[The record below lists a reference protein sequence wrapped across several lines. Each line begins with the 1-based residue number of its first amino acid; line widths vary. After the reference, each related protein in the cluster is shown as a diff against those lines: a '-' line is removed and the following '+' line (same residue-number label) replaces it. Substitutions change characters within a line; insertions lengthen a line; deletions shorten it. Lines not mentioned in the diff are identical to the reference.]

1 MDYDLMDR
9 VERTTDTVLVIPSI
23 RADSWNRFV
32 KEWTPK
38 GLFDEVDVYL
48 VEDNPVYTFASHRYG
63 KGALNHFCWLDIE
76 KMFQDRSWIIPR
88 RSDTVRSFGY
98 YLAWYRGYEYIWTL
112 DDDCYPYK
120 YSAGAFSDIKTH
132 KEALQGKAQS
142 KWFNTLRDVKPR
154 GIPYYNQGK
163 VASYVNHGLW
173 EGVLDF
179 DAPTQLVDPRPEDE
193 VIETRIVP
201 TGQYFP
207 MCGMNVMW
215 RREATVLM
223 YHLLMGQ
230 IEQKKSMK
238 DEETKLQKLLFDR
251 FGDIWCGIFMKKIA
265 DILSMPVTSGIPYI
279 HHDRASNPFANLK
292 KEAYGLEVNE
302 KLWEYVDKFTPFI
315 SLGDKSASL
324 SPWVQYAALGEHIR
338 KYNEFPEHEQYFKD
352 LGTAMIT
359 WAHLFEKDPT
369 K

>member
-1 MDYDLMDR
+1 MDFDLINR
-9 VERTTDTVLVIPSI
+9 LAKTTDTVLVVPSI
-23 RADSWNRFV
+23 RADSWERFV

-38 GLFDEVDVYL
+38 GLFDEVDVFL
-48 VEDNPVYTFASHRYG
+48 IEDNPTKTFKSAQYG
-63 KGALNHFCWLDIE
+63 NKQLTHFCWSDIDQ
-76 KMFQDRSWIIPR
+76 MFGDNSWIIPR

-112 DDDCYPYK
+112 DDDCYPHK
-120 YSAGAFSDIKTH
+120 YAGSARFVVDEH
-132 KEALQGKAQS
+132 KRTLDGREHT
-142 KWFNTLRDVKPR
+142 KWFNTLRYVTPR
-154 GIPYYNQGK
+154 GIPYYNRGK

-179 DAPTQLVDPRPEDE
+179 DAPRQLVDPQGEEDVYE
-193 VIETRIVP
+193 SRIVP
-201 TGQYFP
+201 AGQYFP

-230 IEQKKSMK
+230 IEQKKSMIGEK
-238 DEETKLQKLLFDR
+238 TELRKLLFDR

-265 DILSMPVTSGIPYI
+265 DILAMPVTTGIPYI

-292 KEAYGLEVNE
+292 KEAHGLEVNE
-302 KLWEYVDKFTPFI
+302 KLWEYVDKFIPSVPLESKVNALTPHF
-315 SLGDKSASL
+315 
-324 SPWVQYAALGEHIR
+324 QYRALGEYIQ
-338 KYNEFPEHEQYFKD
+338 KFNEFPEHQQYFKD
-352 LGTAMIT
+352 LGTAMIQ
-359 WAHLFEKDPT
+359 WAYLFENDPI